1 MKIFLITAFLGCLI
15 SSLGA
20 VDPPKT
26 YPANRYYSLWQNSP
40 VTDKPLP
47 PPIDEVNDLE
57 DWVLVGLE
65 EYTTGKVVTIVNKK
79 DPSQR
84 LRVPGPL
91 DASKEFTVLEVK
103 KGEGSFMDTTV
114 ILQKG
119 KNRGEVSFD
128 SKYLVLRKAP
138 PRKATKKPTTK
149 PSSSRKTPAPT
160 PTPKGLPGGA
170 TPAKSPTTTTNA
182 PRRRYIPKPT
192 K

>member
-1 MKIFLITAFLGCLI
+1 MKIFLITAFLSALI

-20 VDPPKT
+20 VEPPKT
-26 YPANRYYSLWQNSP
+26 YPANRYYTLWQNSP
-40 VTDKPLP
+40 ITDKPLP
-47 PPIDEVNDLE
+47 PIVDEVNDLE

-79 DPSQR
+79 DPSLR
-84 LRVPGPL
+84 LRVPGPS
-91 DASKEFTVLEVK
+91 DESKEFTVLEVK
-103 KGEGSFMDTTV
+103 RGESGFMDTTV
-114 ILQKG
+114 TLQKG

-138 PRKATKKPTTK
+138 TKSISTK
-149 PSSSRKTPAPT
+149 TSTSRKTPTPT
-160 PTPKGLPGGA
+160 PTPKVLPGGA
-170 TPAKSPTTTTNA
+170 TPVKAPTTNA

>member
-1 MKIFLITAFLGCLI
+1 MKFFLTTVFLI

-20 VDPPKT
+20 VEPPKT

-84 LRVPGPL
+84 LRVPGP
-91 DASKEFTVLEVK
+91 DEASKEFTVLEVK

-114 ILQKG
+114 TLQKG
-119 KNRGEVSFD
+119 VNRGEVAFD

-138 PRKATKKPTTK
+138 PRKPTTSK
-149 PSSSRKTPAPT
+149 TSTARKTPTPTPT

-170 TPAKSPTTTTNA
+170 TPAKSSTTSNA